1 MRASFLVRWGRS
13 CSTLLK
19 AKHQPEAQLPTVVSG
34 PEQPRALE
42 RFHLKTPATVLQIKP
57 TVPGL
62 VPLYLGPHPP
72 THSNLSTTFMALL
85 GLALL
90 HLWLSLDLRTG
101 QEAPSQ
107 HILHP
112 L

>member
-1 MRASFLVRWGRS
+1 
-13 CSTLLK
+13 
-19 AKHQPEAQLPTVVSG
+19 
-34 PEQPRALE
+34 
-42 RFHLKTPATVLQIKP
+42 
-57 TVPGL
+57 
-62 VPLYLGPHPP
+62 
-72 THSNLSTTFMALL
+72 MALL

-90 HLWLSLDLRTG
+90 PLWLSLGLKIG